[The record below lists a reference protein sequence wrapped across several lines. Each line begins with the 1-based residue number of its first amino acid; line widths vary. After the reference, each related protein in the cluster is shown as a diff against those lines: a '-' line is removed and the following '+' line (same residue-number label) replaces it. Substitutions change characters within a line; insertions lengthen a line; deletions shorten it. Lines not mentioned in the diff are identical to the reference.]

1 MEAMVNHGK
10 EKIISLD
17 WFEKKIKL
25 KEKNLEAKSMGHVE
39 IIADHYIF
47 FFFPSEFFWVTCQS
61 HQFQMCKGNLSQ
73 KLHKWLLVSTINVIV
88 LG

>member
-47 FFFPSEFFWVTCQS
+47 FFSLQNSSES
-61 HQFQMCKGNLSQ
+61 HANLISSKCAKAISAKNCTSGSSSQ
-73 KLHKWLLVSTINVIV
+73 LLM
-88 LG
+88 LLY

>member
-1 MEAMVNHGK
+1 MVNHGK

-39 IIADHYIF
+39 IIADHYF
-47 FFFPSEFFWVTCQS
+47 FFFPPEFF
-61 HQFQMCKGNLSQ
+61 
-73 KLHKWLLVSTINVIV
+73 
-88 LG
+88 